1 MSRSTMSFHR
11 WWLVQYSSL
20 FVLLLVIGIQFIN
33 AQSNIKTSFSCQGR
47 PSGYYADVESGCQ
60 IYHMCD
66 GLGRQFSY
74 SCPNTTLFQ
83 QRMLICD
90 HWYMV
95 NCSKSEDDYTANLL
109 IGQREKPFVED
120 SEDHPYYRTPR
131 PDLLAHPS
139 ASEYNIIYRIGRA
152 QVGSNQ
158 NLVGA
163 DSNEDGEKNE
173 GPAYFLPS
181 HWSTEY
187 KKSSKPLRN
196 SQKVD
201 LTQQSQVELKTTGF
215 ANEAFNE
222 IKSNNAFKRVDS
234 DVSKTIPV
242 NFKSNFAATTP
253 VYPQFV
259 EPEVPLASGELTNVG
274 TGNIH
279 TVVLPPS
286 LQTNQNIRS
295 RTSNRQ
301 NIRTSNIQN
310 ARPIIA
316 QNFRQVDA
324 PSPIVNFK
332 STFKATTPVY
342 PVTLDDETIAKNNFD
357 FGDLTVGNGQ
367 QQENSSSVVVNFN
380 SDFKAT
386 TPVYPT
392 ALDEETKLKNEYDF
406 GQLLPLTRNDRNKPI
421 VNFQSAFKATTPVY
435 PNFVDPALVR
445 KHNDDFSGETPKLEQ
460 EEAPVP
466 VNFKSNFKAT
476 TPVYPKEVDPSVHLA
491 GGGTFTGVAEGIAE
505 TIVPPRLVNNPSQPS
520 ITFESPRYQIGVL
533 PGSENQA
540 SQQLPQSEALLIRK
554 PPNTESQW
562 QELRTMFLIPDYD
575 FPLDTITRPAYES
588 KGPNSFQANQNTHI
602 IEDS

>member
-1 MSRSTMSFHR
+1 MARTMSRSTVSFHR
-11 WWLVQYSSL
+11 WWLLQYSS
-20 FVLLLVIGIQFIN
+20 VLLLLLGIGIQIIQ
-33 AQSNIKTSFSCQGR
+33 AQGAIKTGFSCQGR

-163 DSNEDGEKNE
+163 DSSQDGEKNE

-187 KKSSKPLRN
+187 KKSPNKPLRN
-196 SQKVD
+196 SQKVN
-201 LTQQSQVELKTTGF
+201 LNQQSQTGF
-215 ANEAFNE
+215 ANDAFNE
-222 IKSNNAFKRVDS
+222 IKSSNSAFKRVDA
-234 DVSKTIPV
+234 DISKTIPV
-242 NFKSNFAATTP
+242 NFKSTFAATTP
-253 VYPQFV
+253 VYPKFV
-259 EPEVPLASGELTNVG
+259 EPEVPLASEELTDLG
-274 TGNIH
+274 TGNVH
-279 TVVLPPS
+279 TVVLPPAA
-286 LQTNQNIRS
+286 QNLRS
-295 RTSNRQ
+295 RSNNR
-301 NIRTSNIQN
+301 QN
-310 ARPIIA
+310 ARPS
-316 QNFRQVDA
+316 V
-324 PSPIVNFK
+324 VNFK

-357 FGDLTVGNGQ
+357 FGDLTVGNPDEPH
-367 QQENSSSVVVNFN
+367 QEVSKAVVVNFN

-421 VNFQSAFKATTPVY
+421 VNFQSDFKATTPVY
-435 PNFVDPALVR
+435 PNFVDPAIVR
-445 KHNDDFSGETPKLEQ
+445 KHNSDFAGETPKLTA
-460 EEAPVP
+460 EEPPVP

-476 TPVYPKEVDPSVHLA
+476 TPVYPKEVDPSAHLA
-491 GGGTFTGVAEGIAE
+491 GGGTFIGVAEGIAE
-505 TIVPPRLVNNPSQPS
+505 TIVPPRLHNNPAQPS
-520 ITFESPRYQIGVL
+520 FMFEAPRNHQTG
-533 PGSENQA
+533 GE
-540 SQQLPQSEALLIRK
+540 SQLSEALLIRQA
-554 PPNTESQW
+554 PNSESQW

-588 KGPNSFQANQNTHI
+588 KGPDSFQVNHNTHV
-602 IEDS
+602 IEDA